1 MKVLIHACPKR
12 MWYVE
17 GFLLPELKRQGAD
30 EAEVWNDTEGKGNLR
45 ACMEAFAARGT
56 GDPSSAPSGHLP
68 PGEGK
73 TGDEG
78 TWHIQDDVLL
88 CRDFVEQCRQHDEGV
103 VYGFCNEAFTDDP
116 LQTGRVSVE
125 DAWHSFQCVR
135 IPDAYAR
142 ECAAWLDG
150 PGKTSGMYPI
160 WTRSGK
166 MDDDVFRTFL
176 IDRHGRETVVNLKPN
191 LVEHVDW
198 IVGGSVLHP
207 WRGYI
212 ARAHF
217 WDDEDL
223 VRELKEAVKGKVQYA
238 Y

>member
-17 GFLLPELKRQGAD
+17 GFLLPELERQGAS
-30 EAEVWNDTEGKGNLR
+30 EVEVWNDTTGAGNLYS
-45 ACMEAFAARGT
+45 CMASFAART
-56 GDPSSAPSGHLP
+56 GDG
-68 PGEGK
+68 
-73 TGDEG
+73 G
-78 TWHIQDDVLL
+78 TWHVQDDVLL
-88 CRDFVEQCRQHDEGV
+88 CRDFVKRCWQYDDGV

-116 LQTGRVSVE
+116 LQTGRVSVA

-150 PGKTSGMYPI
+150 PGKTSGLYPV
-160 WTRSGK
+160 WMSSGK

-176 IDRHGRETVVNLKPN
+176 LDRHGRETVVNMKPN

-198 IVGGSVLHP
+198 VIGGSILSP
-207 WRGYI
+207 WRGFL
-212 ARAHF
+212 ARAH
-217 WDDEDL
+217 WWEDEDL
-223 VRELKEAVKGKVQYA
+223 VTELQEAVKGKAQFFGQ
-238 Y
+238 